1 MQYITTKKLT
11 VALLVALCCV
21 MGLIPVIAFSHTTMA
36 EELPQLI
43 VEEEINQDGDTV
55 YHIQGIEEYMSAP
68 QTRSSNSE
76 SRLNTLLHTLQ
87 YTDEQIA
94 TMSEEQK
101 TTYAQAKEVFM
112 SSKPYAY
119 EEISSGTKY
128 SYKLTVSMRVVR
140 TGEEVNDFIH
150 GYSYGYA
157 MFGDAVYDKTQ
168 GIQWTPQT
176 RGIDAMMFGW
186 SSNARYPSTI
196 SGLELQMK
204 CESASI
210 WTGATKKAHTD
221 SWKENPQFITEYN
234 ISQGWGGHIDLP
246 NNTMANAYKN
256 FEFYEEC
263 EVYAEGDFMID
274 FAYAHRTINGTAT
287 LSVDPSTGTI
297 NATSEHTDVA
307 HAPRLF
313 IQIPRE

>member
-21 MGLIPVIAFSHTTMA
+21 MGMIPVIAFSHSAVA

-101 TTYAQAKEVFM
+101 TTYAQAKEVYM
-112 SSKPYAY
+112 SSAPYAY

-128 SYKLTVSMRVVR
+128 SYKLTMSMRVVR

-150 GYSYGYA
+150 GYSYAYV
-157 MFGDAVYDKTQ
+157 MYGDAVYDKTQ

-176 RGIDAMMFGW
+176 RGIDAMAFGW
-186 SSNARYPSTI
+186 SSNARFTS
-196 SGLELQMK
+196 SRRQLELQME

-210 WTGATKKAHTD
+210 WTGATKSVHYD
-221 SWKENPQFITEYN
+221 SLKNNPQFITEYQF
-234 ISQGWGGHIDLP
+234 SQGWGGHIDLP
-246 NNTMANAYKN
+246 NNTLANAYKN
-256 FEFYEEC
+256 FEFYEAC
-263 EVYAEGDFMID
+263 EVYAEGDFTID
-274 FAYAHRTINGTAT
+274 FVYAHRTLNGTAT
-287 LSVDPSTGTI
+287 LSTDPSIGMI
-297 NATSEHTDVA
+297 YATSVHTDVA
-307 HAPRLF
+307 HAPRIF